1 MEKLQTR
8 NRGIVAMPLCSVI
21 KGMYHCV
28 KSTSWINTIFANRIN
43 NKKKKKPTLTD
54 FQMRHIQIIR
64 QIEQTKTL
72 NWNICDVTI
81 CETSL
86 ILHFI

>member
-8 NRGIVAMPLCSVI
+8 NRGIFAMPLCSVI

-43 NKKKKKPTLTD
+43 NNKKTTTLTD
-54 FQMRHIQIIR
+54 FQMRHIQIIH
-64 QIEQTKTL
+64 QIEQTEKL
-72 NWNICDVTI
+72 N
-81 CETSL
+81 
-86 ILHFI
+86 